1 MGYRFAFDIG
11 TNSIGWAVLDL
22 GQDNTPCSITDLGVR
37 IYSDG
42 RNANKTKASL
52 AETRRL
58 ARSARRNR
66 DRSLQRRKK
75 LMDLLVRHGLMPER
89 IEDRKNLESHD
100 PYALRATGLDQ
111 PLPPHNFGRALFH
124 LNQRR
129 GFKSNRKT
137 DKKDKDQGLVR
148 TGIEALRTNMQKMNA
163 RTFGEFLHKRRQQ
176 GQTVLARTQGI
187 GKEIHY
193 EFYPDR
199 ELLLEEFQI
208 LWQAQEPL
216 LRLGEQARLEIE
228 QAIFFQNP
236 LKPVNPGRC
245 TFFPDE
251 YRAPKA
257 LPLAQ
262 RFRIYQD
269 LNHLRVL
276 SPGLESRSLTLAER
290 DKLAGKLLRQKTM
303 SLSAVRTIIKLD
315 AEHEIT
321 LPGNETEKLVGD
333 PTTVRL
339 ATKENFGP
347 AWFDLSLNEQNKLV
361 RLLLDTQDEGSLVE
375 TLQERWNLT
384 PEQAQNLADL
394 PLPDGYGRL
403 GEKALALILAQLE
416 KAVIP
421 YSQAVLDAGLGS
433 HSDLRTGEILDR
445 LPYYGKALQRR
456 VAFGT
461 GDPADKQEARYGR
474 IANPTVHIAL
484 NQLRVVT
491 NTLLKT
497 YGHPEQIVVE
507 VARDLKNSIER
518 RKEIEKEQ
526 KKNRESN
533 EKRLAE
539 VAALGIENRGDALLR
554 MRLWEELSPDAA
566 SRRCP
571 YTGEQISL
579 SRLFDDEVE
588 IEHILPFART
598 LDDSPANKTVS
609 LRRANRYKGNQ
620 TPFEAFGESRDGYD
634 WSGIAARALH
644 LPNNKSWRFQPD
656 ALERIFKDRD
666 FLSRQL
672 TDTQYIAVVAREYL
686 ECICDPKTVWATPG
700 RLTSMLSRHWGL
712 PPKNRQSHRHH
723 AVDAALIGVTDRAL
737 LQRISTLHAC
747 DVEQGLRRFLAGL
760 DAPWPTFREDV
771 LAKAESM
778 IISHRPDHGVQKRF
792 LKDTAYAV
800 LGKNGEKGNAS
811 VRKDISTFAKPED
824 LLKVKGRNIRARL
837 LGASCG
843 VSLEEALS
851 LLDECDALGKRAA
864 PARLKQTIRI
874 DDKDFKNRL
883 QEYAQRRNLRRVKI
897 RDTLPLIPIKDKSG
911 QVYKG
916 YESGGN
922 AYYDIRL
929 APDGKWV
936 GEIVSAF
943 DANRPEGFTTG
954 LEKQGLPL
962 VMKLFNGDMLELT
975 HEGEQKIF
983 CVVKQSQG
991 KISLAEHHEA
1001 DVAERKC
1008 YFTRSPGMLQKQHAR
1023 PLFVDPIGRVRRL
1036 EVPNNAAANRG
1047 DQR

>member
-11 TNSIGWAVLDL
+11 TNSIGWAVLRLDA
-22 GQDNTPCSITDLGVR
+22 DNAPAGIEHMGVR
-37 IYSDG
+37 TFPDG
-42 RNANKTKASL
+42 REAKTKASL
-52 AETRRL
+52 AESRRL
-58 ARSARRNR
+58 AKSARRNR
-66 DRSLQRRKK
+66 DRYLQRRKK

-89 IEDRKNLESHD
+89 LADRKKLENLD
-100 PYALRATGLDQ
+100 PYTLRVRGLDQ
-111 PLPPHNFGRALFH
+111 PLAPHEFGRALFH

-163 RTFGEFLHKRRQQ
+163 RTFGEFLYRRRQQ
-176 GQTVLARTQGI
+176 GKTVLARRHGT
-187 GKEIHY
+187 GKETHY

-199 ELLLEEFQI
+199 ELLFEEFEQ
-208 LWQAQEPL
+208 LWTAQEPSL
-216 LRLGEQARLEIE
+216 HLGEEARQEIE
-228 QAIFFQNP
+228 QAIFFQHP

-251 YRAPKA
+251 NRAPKA

-276 SPGLESRSLTLAER
+276 SPSLDSRPLTLAER
-290 DKLAGKLLRQKTM
+290 DRLAQKLLRQQSM
-303 SLSAVRTIIKLD
+303 RLPAVRKALSLD
-315 AEHEIT
+315 AEHEVT
-321 LPGNETEKLVGD
+321 LPGSETEKLIGD
-333 PTTVRL
+333 LTAARL
-339 ATKENFGP
+339 SKKENFGP
-347 AWFDLSLNEQNKLV
+347 DWCDLPLDEQNELV
-361 RLLLDTQDEGSLVE
+361 RLLLETQDEGSLIA
-375 TLQERWNLT
+375 TLQDRWKLS
-384 PEQAQNLADL
+384 PEQAENLADL
-394 PLPDGYGRL
+394 PLPEGYGRL
-403 GEKALALILAQLE
+403 GETALSRILAQLE
-416 KAVIP
+416 KNVVP

-433 HSDLRTGEILDR
+433 HSDFRTGEILDR

-461 GDPADKQEARYGR
+461 GDPADKQEVRYGR

-484 NQLRVVT
+484 NQLRIVT

-497 YGHPEQIVVE
+497 YGHPDQIVLE

-526 KKNRESN
+526 KKNREANDRRRS
-533 EKRLAE
+533 EIE
-539 VAALGIENRGDALLR
+539 SLGHADRGDALLR

-566 SRRCP
+566 ARRCP

-634 WSGIAARALH
+634 WPGIAARALQ
-644 LPNNKSWRFQPD
+644 LPKNKSWRFQPD
-656 ALERIFKDRD
+656 ALERFLKDRD
-666 FLSRQL
+666 FLARQL
-672 TDTQYIAVVAREYL
+672 TDTQYIAVVAKEYL
-686 ECICDPKTVWATPG
+686 ECVCDPKAVWATPG
-700 RLTSMLSRHWGL
+700 RLTSLLSRHWGL

-737 LQRISTLHAC
+737 LQRIATLHAR

-771 LAKAESM
+771 LAQAESM
-778 IISHRPDHGVQKRF
+778 IISHRPNHGVQQRF

-800 LGKNGEKGNAS
+800 LGENGEKGNAS
-811 VRKDISTFAKPED
+811 VRKEISTFAKPEE

-843 VSLEEALS
+843 IPLQEALA
-851 LLDECDALGKRAA
+851 LLDECDAQGERAA
-864 PARLKQTIRI
+864 KARLKQAVRV

-883 QEYAQRRNLRRVKI
+883 QEYARRKNLRRVKI
-897 RDTLPLIPIKDKSG
+897 RDTLTLIPIKDKSG
-911 QVYKG
+911 RIYKG

-943 DANRPEGFTTG
+943 DANRPEGYTTE

-962 VMKLFNGDMLELT
+962 VMKLFNGDMLEIT

-983 CVVKQSQG
+983 CVVKQSEG

-1008 YFTRSPGMLQKQHAR
+1008 YFTRSPGVLQKQHAR
-1023 PLFVDPIGRVRRL
+1023 PLFVDPIGRARRL
-1036 EVPNNAAANRG
+1036 EVPNNDAADRG